1 VIAGKSSTQ
10 IPNVQRERAF
20 AVWNLG
26 DEICL
31 ELGILDLGFRAWPM
45 ALKKFEC
52 ET

>member
-1 VIAGKSSTQ
+1 MSKGNAPLQFGTWVI
-10 IPNVQRERAF
+10 
-20 AVWNLG
+20 
-26 DEICL
+26 EICL